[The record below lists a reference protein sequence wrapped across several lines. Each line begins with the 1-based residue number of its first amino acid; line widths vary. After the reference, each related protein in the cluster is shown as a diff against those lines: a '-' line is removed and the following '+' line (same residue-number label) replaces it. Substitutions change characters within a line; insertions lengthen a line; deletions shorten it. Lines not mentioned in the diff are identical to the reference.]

1 MEYSDKILALMKQKG
16 ITAYRAAKDTGITAS
31 QFSKWRKN
39 PTSRITSENLAK
51 MAEYLGCSVDVLV
64 GKSILK
70 VKRLRP
76 GVVLP
81 RRATPGSAGLD
92 LSAAIDAPVEVRHG
106 EVAKIPT
113 GIAIQL
119 DPGYVCLV
127 FGRSGLAVKLGV
139 APVNAVGVVDSD
151 YRGELTV
158 FLTCHKEQ
166 GYTVRPG
173 ERVAQMVILPVAMA
187 EPVEVEELDE
197 TLRGEGGFG
206 STGAE

>member
-51 MAEYLGCSVDVLV
+51 MAEYLGCPVDVLV

-70 VKRLRP
+70 VKRLCP
-76 GVVLP
+76 GAKLP

-127 FGRSGLAVKLGV
+127 FGRSGLAVKQGV

-151 YRGELTV
+151 YRGEIGRAHV
-158 FLTCHKEQ
+158 
-166 GYTVRPG
+166 
-173 ERVAQMVILPVAMA
+173 
-187 EPVEVEELDE
+187 
-197 TLRGEGGFG
+197 
-206 STGAE
+206 